1 MAKATTLTTEDM
13 EKRVLASLIDPST
26 SAAAKKVA
34 EEEKLDPE
42 MFHTQG
48 LADIFRSW
56 IMMGSAAFHGMVC
69 GEPTRGLATTGG
81 ALKTLIRH
89 IVRDYRQRIRETDRT
104 LDEFQVATRDEDD
117 EDCLFKNRWLRRGGC
132 GMIIS
137 SSGVGKSSFTMQAAV
152 HWARGAEMLGVR
164 PLKPLKVGIV
174 QSEDDEYDVANF
186 RDKIRIGLRA
196 ELKWTNEQIAEA
208 EARVTFCAWD
218 GSTGER
224 FVEYI
229 RRKQTM
235 HHFDLIIVNPLHAF
249 FGGDLKNA
257 DEVSRFLRNGI
268 DSLIKNEETKCAM
281 LFVHHTGKPSK
292 DKIAE
297 GDFFAG
303 YLGSGS
309 AELIN
314 YPRVALTLTPYKD
327 GKVPGVFNLIGSKH
341 GDKLAWKTADGKPTN
356 KRTVCY
362 ANRLARHK
370 TDGCIYWVA
379 PDLDDMEEIEAEAEA
394 NNKPKDD
401 VYKQAAIAIA
411 EIFKREKIVGPSD
424 YVSSEKCKVP
434 YSKRK
439 RQAALRLIACDPFKF
454 GLREVTEGRKKHY
467 EADPAALTTTTND
480 PADAADLNF

>member
-1 MAKATTLTTEDM
+1 MAQKAITTTEDT
-13 EKRVLASLIDPST
+13 EKRVLASLIDPKT
-26 SAAAKKVA
+26 SEAAKKIA
-34 EEEKLDPE
+34 EEEKLDPD
-42 MFHTQG
+42 MFSTRG
-48 LADIFRSW
+48 MADLFRSW
-56 IMMGSAAFHGMVC
+56 LVMGSAAFHGQIE
-69 GEPTRGLATTGG
+69 GEPTHTLATCGP
-81 ALKTLIRH
+81 ALKGLVRR
-89 IVRDYRQRIRETDRT
+89 IVRDYKQHLREIDRT
-104 LDEFQVATRDEDD
+104 LDEFQVAARDEDD

-152 HWARGAEMLGVR
+152 HFARGAEMLGVKPMR
-164 PLKPLKVGIV
+164 PLKVGII

-186 RDKIRIGLRA
+186 RDKIRIGLRT

-208 EARVTFCAWD
+208 EANVTFCAWD
-218 GSTGER
+218 GSTGEK
-224 FVEYI
+224 FVQYVAG
-229 RRKQTM
+229 KQKT

-268 DSLIKNEETKCAM
+268 DRLIKNEDTKCAM

-327 GKVPGVFNLIGSKH
+327 GRVPGVFNLIGSKH
-341 GDKLAWKTADGKPTN
+341 GDKLGWKTADGKLTN

-362 ANRLARHK
+362 ANRLNRHK
-370 TDGCIYWVA
+370 ADGCIYWVA
-379 PDLDDMEEIEAEAEA
+379 PDLDDMEGIEKAAEAVTTS
-394 NNKPKDD
+394 KDG
-401 VYKQAAIAIA
+401 VFKQAATALA
-411 EIFKREKIVGPSD
+411 ELFKREKITSPFD
-424 YVSSEKCKVP
+424 YATKTKCIP
-434 YSKRK
+434 YPKSV
-439 RQAALRLIACDPFKF
+439 RQAAVRLIGCNPFAF
-454 GLREVTEGRKKHY
+454 GLREVIEGKAKHY
-467 EADPAALTTTTND
+467 ELDPAALTTTSND
-480 PADAADLNF
+480 PADAAEVKF

>member
-1 MAKATTLTTEDM
+1 MAKAITLTTEDM
-13 EKRVLASLIDPST
+13 EKRVLASLIDPAT
-26 SAAAKKVA
+26 SAAAKKLA

-268 DSLIKNEETKCAM
+268 DRLIKNEETKCAM

-370 TDGCIYWVA
+370 ADGCIYWVA
-379 PDLDDMEEIEAEAEA
+379 PDLDDMEEIEKSAEESKAS
-394 NNKPKDD
+394 KDGL
-401 VYKQAAIAIA
+401 YKQAATALA
-411 EIFKREKIVGPSD
+411 EIFKREKIVGPFD
-424 YVSSEKCKVP
+424 YATKTKCIPFPRSV
-434 YSKRK
+434 
-439 RQAALRLIACDPFKF
+439 RQGAVRLIACDPFKF
-454 GLREVTEGRKKHY
+454 GLREVTEGKAKHY